1 MKKKYIFIMNII
13 VGLFLLNGCGKERE
27 TQVDNQ
33 KSVSKI
39 ALILG
44 FGGVDDHSF
53 NQSSWE
59 GLSEWAKETAL
70 VEKKDFNYIE
80 TNEPQDNS
88 TNINLAVD
96 SGYDTIISLSYLQEE
111 ALTAA
116 AKEHPALNFAIIDA
130 QVQGIDNVASITF
143 KDQESAYLAGMAAA
157 YTTQTNKVGFIGG
170 IESTVI
176 KRFESGF
183 KQGVADGAAQLNKEV
198 EVLTQYA
205 GSYDTPDKG
214 KLMASSMYQRNAD
227 IIYQAAGSTGNG
239 VFQEARELS
248 KSDKD
253 KKIWVIGVDRDQS
266 DEGMYEAAD
275 GKTETVTLASTL
287 KNVGYATADLA
298 ESAQNGAFPGGE
310 HLTLGLKELG
320 VDLTTDQLSSEAK
333 QAVKQ
338 AKDKIC
344 ANELVISED

>member
-1 MKKKYIFIMNII
+1 MISMI
-13 VGLFLLNGCGKERE
+13 VSLFFLNGCGKESE
-27 TQVDNQ
+27 TQENNQ
-33 KSVSKI
+33 KEVSKV

-44 FGGVDDHSF
+44 FGGVDDRSF

-59 GLSEWAKETAL
+59 GLSSWAKEAQL
-70 VEKKDFNYIE
+70 VEKTDYNYIE

-111 ALTAA
+111 ALTTA
-116 AKEHPALNFAIIDA
+116 AKEHPTLNFAIIDT
-130 QVQGIDNVASITF
+130 QVQGIDNVASVTF
-143 KDQESAYLAGMAAA
+143 KDQESAYLAGIAAA

-176 KRFESGF
+176 QRFESGF
-183 KQGVADGAAQLNKEV
+183 KQGVIDGAKQLNKEID
-198 EVLTQYA
+198 VLTQYA

-214 KLMASSMYQRNAD
+214 KLMASTMYQKNAD

-239 VFQEARELS
+239 VFQEAKELS
-248 KSDKD
+248 KSGID
-253 KKIWVIGVDRDQS
+253 KKIWVIGVDCDQS
-266 DEGMYEAAD
+266 EDGIYETSD
-275 GKTETVTLASTL
+275 GKEETVTLVSTV

-298 ESAQNGAFPGGE
+298 ESAQNGTFPGGK
-310 HLTLGLKELG
+310 HLTLGLKESG

-333 QAVKQ
+333 QAVAQ
-338 AKDKIC
+338 AKEKIC
-344 ANELVISED
+344 SNELIVSEE